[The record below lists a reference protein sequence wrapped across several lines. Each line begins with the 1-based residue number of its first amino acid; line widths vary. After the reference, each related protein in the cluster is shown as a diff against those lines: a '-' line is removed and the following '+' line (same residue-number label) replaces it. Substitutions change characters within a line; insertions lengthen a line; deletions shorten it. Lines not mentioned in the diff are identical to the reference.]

1 MHRAVTEPC
10 EVHQAA
16 RSRLSVA
23 LVNDLLAADAG
34 RPTHWRDFCAFVEAW
49 SSCKTQ
55 NLARV
60 ANAWLRRAIWEDAGP
75 GSAEKCVMIV

>member
-1 MHRAVTEPC
+1 MP
-10 EVHQAA
+10 
-16 RSRLSVA
+16 RLFWNGKINTKSGEFPA
-23 LVNDLLAADAG
+23 IMDLKKAADAG

-75 GSAEKCVMIV
+75 GSAERCVSIV